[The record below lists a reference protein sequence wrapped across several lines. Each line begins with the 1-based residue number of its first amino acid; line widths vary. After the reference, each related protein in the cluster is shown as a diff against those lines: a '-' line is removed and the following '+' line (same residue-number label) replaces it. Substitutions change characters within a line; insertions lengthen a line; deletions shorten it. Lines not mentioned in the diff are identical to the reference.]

1 MLRGF
6 MMPRVFV
13 QFTESDDSSR
23 SWVPGQPP
31 SPDSPFSD
39 EAKGEKRP
47 TQFNL
52 QKDVKSRCVLPFAQT
67 VTSNQLPCFV
77 EVLPVDLSSTGCIV
91 GKILPSFY
99 VGVTAKAVRCDDP
112 ISLLKSIVCYVLLRT

>member
-1 MLRGF
+1 

-112 ISLLKSIVCYVLLRT
+112 ISLLCLRALCATFY